1 MLFLNFQENIQ
12 ALQARDA
19 AAKHRDI
26 IEEDIE
32 RNALIVE
39 GLNPDEVLTRRKRL
53 RQFEREKEYCLIF
66 QFLSLSSSF
75 LRSVRQLLVHY

>member
-26 IEEDIE
+26 IEEDSE

-53 RQFEREKEYCLIF
+53 RQFEREKEYCLIY

-75 LRSVRQLLVHY
+75 LRLVRQLLVHY